1 MTYSIAAFMFV
12 HILISL
18 IYFAFILYRKN
29 LQQSIFRFIVV
40 LLLPGPGIIFFILSG
55 LLNRVLKETEN
66 IENTYQEYIQ
76 DKDHI
81 NYVEGIDFQSE
92 INTVPLG
99 DSLTMGTRQQR
110 RLFLL
115 QLLKKDYSRYIKVLQ
130 KAVGNEDS
138 ETSHYA
144 GAALIEIKKQF
155 EQLIHSA
162 DEEYKNN
169 SSDISAIRKNIDTIK
184 KYINS
189 GLSDEIERK
198 EFAISLSYLLEKYL
212 EKDQARKQYFIDKIK
227 LDLDLKNYDY
237 AEEYCKK
244 FCHYFPEEQ
253 EAYFM
258 LLKFFYSTHNLRSL
272 KKVSDFIKN
281 KQFNLNKRNKQ
292 MQDYWERFLEGA
304 V

>member
-1 MTYSIAAFMFV
+1 M
-12 HILISL
+12 
-18 IYFAFILYRKN
+18 N

-40 LLLPGPGIIFFILSG
+40 LLLPGSGIIFFMLAC
-55 LLNRVLKETEN
+55 LFNRILKETEN
-66 IENTYQEYIQ
+66 IENTYQEYI
-76 DKDHI
+76 KGNDHI
-81 NYVEGIDFQSE
+81 HYVEDIDFQGE

-99 DSLTMGTRQQR
+99 DSLILGTRQQR
-110 RLFLL
+110 RLFLV

-130 KAVGNEDS
+130 KAVNNEDS

-144 GAALIEIKKQF
+144 GVALIEIKKQF
-155 EQLIHSA
+155 EKLIYSA
-162 DEEYKNN
+162 DEEYKKN
-169 SSDISAIRKNIDTIK
+169 SSNMPAIRKNIDTIK

-189 GLSDEIERK
+189 GLPDKIEKK

-227 LDLDLKNYDY
+227 LDLDLENYDY
-237 AEEYCKK
+237 AKEYCEK
-244 FCHYFPEEQ
+244 FCHYFPNEQ

-258 LLKFFYSTHNLRSL
+258 LLKFFYSTHNLKSL

-281 KQFNLNKRNKQ
+281 KQFNLSKRNKQ
-292 MQDYWERFLEGA
+292 MLDYWERFVEGA

>member
-1 MTYSIAAFMFV
+1 MTYNIITFIFI

-18 IYFAFILYRKN
+18 IYFAFILYRKT

-40 LLLPGPGIIFFILSG
+40 LLLPGSGIVFFMLAG
-55 LLNRVLKETEN
+55 LFNRILKETEN
-66 IENTYQEYIQ
+66 IEDTYQEYVKG
-76 DKDHI
+76 DDHI
-81 NYVEGIDFQSE
+81 HYVEDIDLQSE
-92 INTVPLG
+92 IDTIPLS
-99 DSLTMGTRQQR
+99 DLLILGTHQQR
-110 RLFLL
+110 RLFLV
-115 QLLKKDYSRYIKVLQ
+115 QLLKKDYSRYIKALQ
-130 KAVGNEDS
+130 RAVRNEDS

-155 EQLIHSA
+155 EKLIHSA

-169 SSDISAIRKNIDTIK
+169 SSSITAIRNNIDTIK

-189 GLSDEIERK
+189 GLPDEIEKK

-227 LDLDLKNYDY
+227 VDLDLENYDY
-237 AEEYCKK
+237 AQEYCKK
-244 FCHYFPEEQ
+244 FCHYFPNEQ

-258 LLKFFYSTHNLRSL
+258 LLKFFYSTYNLKSL
-272 KKVSDFIKN
+272 KKVSGFIKN
-281 KQFNLNKRNKQ
+281 KQFNLSDRNKQ
-292 MQDYWERFLEGA
+292 MLDYWERFIEGA